1 MKSILIGIAITVISL
16 TACNND
22 SNKSTGENKK
32 DNDTMQTMNAEPKP
46 ALSANGTDT
55 KASASTKEIAGH
67 YFHLKNA
74 LANDDGK
81 DAANA
86 GKAIVEAIGKVDTA
100 SLTSDQKKVYK
111 DLEDDMRENAE
122 HIGANAGKI
131 EHQREHFEMLSK
143 DMYDLVKTFGAGQT
157 VYQDFCPMYNN
168 KKGAT
173 WISETKAIK
182 NPYLGKEMPTC
193 GTVKEEIK

>member
-1 MKSILIGIAITVISL
+1 MKTILIGIAISVISL
-16 TACNND
+16 TACNNGND
-22 SNKSTGENKK
+22 KSTEANKK
-32 DNDTMQTMNAEPKP
+32 DTDTMQAMNTEPRT
-46 ALSANGTDT
+46 ASANGGDT
-55 KASASTKEIAGH
+55 KSASSIKEMVGH

-81 DAANA
+81 DAASA
-86 GKAIVEAIGKVDTA
+86 GKAIVEAMGKLDT
-100 SLTSDQKKVYK
+100 TSFAPDQKKVYK
-111 DLEDDMRENAE
+111 DLEDDTRENAE
-122 HIGANAGKI
+122 HIGANADKI
-131 EHQREHFEMLSK
+131 AHQREHFEMLSK
-143 DMYDLVKTFGAGQT
+143 DMYDLIKKFGAGQT

-173 WISETKAIK
+173 WISETKEIK